1 MIIFGDCI
9 VFKSTEVAFS
19 NAQITQ
25 KKVESSYTMA

>member
-1 MIIFGDCI
+1 MIVFGNCI

-25 KKVESSYTMA
+25 KKVKSSYMMA